1 VIQKKILQA
10 AAVGS
15 RDGITIADCSL
26 PDYPLI
32 FVNPAFEK
40 MTGYSLEEVNG
51 KNCRFLQGSLTDQE
65 DQLDIVRTAIKH
77 SQPCLVTLRN
87 YRKDGS
93 MFWSELSMSP
103 IFGAEGQLTHY
114 LGVQK
119 DITEKVFLEE
129 KLRKNEERY
138 TFAMKATGEGL
149 WDWSVLTGE
158 AVYFARWKS
167 MLGYAENEIKNE
179 HSEWQRLI
187 HPDDKDAAL
196 STLDAFLNNKAK
208 EYRSE
213 FRMQHK
219 DGRYINILSRGFA
232 AKSEAGKITRLV
244 GTHIDITERKQA
256 EKKLTLAANVFTHAQ
271 EGIIITD
278 VASTIIDINDTFTE
292 ISGYSRDDLIGQNPR
307 VLQSGQHS
315 SDFYTDMWQTIST
328 TKQWYGEIWS
338 KRKNGEV
345 QPEILTISAVHDDAG
360 TLQNYIGMYGDVS
373 VMKENI
379 QKLKQIANYDAL
391 TSLPNRTLLADHLNQ
406 GMAQC
411 QRHDTSLAVAFL
423 DLDDFKAVNDTH
435 GHKMGDELLI
445 ILSQRMKEALREG
458 DTLARIGGDEF
469 TAVLANLAQIQ
480 DYQPVLERFLLA
492 VSEPVTVGEIV
503 LQISASIGVT
513 LYPQDDTDADRLIRH
528 ADQAMYLAKEAGKN
542 QYHLFDT
549 AHDDAVNIQRE
560 SLGNISTALDRRE
573 FVLFYQPKVNMSTGE
588 VVGVEALMRWQHPA
602 QGLVPPLDF
611 LPIIEGHAISLDIGE
626 WVIDTALS
634 QISHWKSI
642 GITLS
647 ISVNISAYQLQ
658 QANFVTRLS
667 TLLAAHP
674 DVSPHDLELE
684 VLETSALSDINH
696 VTATMNACIDLG
708 VHFALDDFGT
718 GYSSL
723 TYLRRLPTDLI
734 KIDQS
739 FIRDMLTD
747 TDDLAIVEGIISL
760 AKAFQREVIAEGVE
774 TIEHGT
780 ALLEMGCHL
789 AQGYGIAKP
798 MPANDMPAWL
808 NDWKLDDA
816 WRSVDVK

>member
-1 VIQKKILQA
+1 
-10 AAVGS
+10 
-15 RDGITIADCSL
+15 
-26 PDYPLI
+26 
-32 FVNPAFEK
+32 
-40 MTGYSLEEVNG
+40 
-51 KNCRFLQGSLTDQE
+51 
-65 DQLDIVRTAIKH
+65 
-77 SQPCLVTLRN
+77 
-87 YRKDGS
+87 

-435 GHKMGDELLI
+435 GHKVGDELLI

-588 VVGVEALMRWQHPA
+588 VVGVEALIRWQHPA

-626 WVIDTALS
+626 WVLDTALS

-708 VHFALDDFGT
+708 IHFALDDFGT